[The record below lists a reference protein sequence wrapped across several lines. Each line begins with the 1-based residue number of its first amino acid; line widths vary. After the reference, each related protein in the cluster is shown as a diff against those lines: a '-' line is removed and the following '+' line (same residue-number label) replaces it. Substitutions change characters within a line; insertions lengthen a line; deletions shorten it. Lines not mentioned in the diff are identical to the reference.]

1 MKSIY
6 QINSPLEQFEIKSFI
21 PIDLFNINLS
31 LTNIGLY
38 FMMIVMIVLGLN
50 LLLNNE
56 KRIIGNK
63 WSISQESI
71 YWTIYNMVISQI
83 GKKGESYFPF
93 IYTLFL
99 FILIGNLL
107 GNIPYSFAVTSH
119 LVFTIGLSVT
129 ILIGV
134 TILGFK
140 QHRLKFFALMCPVGT
155 PLGLVPLLV
164 LIETVSYLARAVSLG
179 LRLGAN
185 IMAGHMLLV
194 ILAGFL
200 YNIFTSGILFFI
212 AGLLPFILVLGIAG
226 LELAIS
232 AIQSYVFVILTC
244 SYIKDGLD
252 LH

>member
-1 MKSIY
+1 MKGY
-6 QINSPLEQFEIKSFI
+6 NINSPLEQFEIKNII
-21 PIDLFNINLS
+21 PVEFFGMNIL
-31 LTNIGLY
+31 LTNIGFY
-38 FMMIVMIVLGLN
+38 FILVLIITVGMN
-50 LLLNNE
+50 LVINNG
-56 KRIIGNK
+56 KRIIANN
-63 WSISQESI
+63 WSISQESV
-71 YWTIYNMVISQI
+71 YWTIHNMVISQT
-83 GKKGESYFPF
+83 GKKGEVYFPF
-93 IYTLFL
+93 LFSL
-99 FILIGNLL
+99 FMFIVISNLL

-119 LVFTIGLSVT
+119 LIFTLGLSIT
-129 ILIGV
+129 ILLGV

-140 QHRLKFFALMCPVGT
+140 THKLKFFALMCPVGT

-164 LIETVSYLARAVSLG
+164 LIETVSYLARAISLG

-200 YNIFTSGILFFI
+200 YNIFTTGIFFFI
-212 AGLLPFILVLGIAG
+212 GGLIPFAIVIGIAG

-244 SYIKDGLD
+244 SYIKDALE